1 MNGIGDIL
9 RVLNMEMVI
18 GTISNT
24 VVTLSINID
33 IVAVKM
39 QNITINLHI
48 FPLDALLI
56 FTPRYR
62 RLQFPPILS
71 QLSSFLIEDQLY

>member
-33 IVAVKM
+33 IVAVEM

-56 FTPRYR
+56 FTPSV
-62 RLQFPPILS
+62 LED
-71 QLSSFLIEDQLY
+71 SSVPQYCHNYHHS